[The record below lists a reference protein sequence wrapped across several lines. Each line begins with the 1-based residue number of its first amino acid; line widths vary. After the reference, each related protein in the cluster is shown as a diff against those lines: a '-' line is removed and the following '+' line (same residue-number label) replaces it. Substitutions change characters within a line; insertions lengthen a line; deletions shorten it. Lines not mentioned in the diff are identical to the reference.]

1 MAGEIKQWLRFRNS
15 GATGFGT
22 LTSSG
27 ISVHEGEMFGRHA
40 ATGKTLA
47 LSEVEL
53 LAPCVP
59 SKIVALWNNF
69 HALAAKLNQPEPPEP
84 LYLLKATTSIT
95 TPGAVIRRPSYYDG
109 KTTYEGE
116 LGIVIGKT
124 CARVSP
130 AEADSFIFG
139 YTCVNDITA
148 NDILT
153 SDPTFPQWARAKG
166 IDDYGPFGPVIAT
179 GLDPVRLVVRT
190 ILNGAERQN
199 YPISDMIFT
208 AQELVS
214 RISHD
219 MTLLPGDLIAVGTSV
234 GVGVMKEPV
243 EHCDRRDRRHRRAD
257 QRVSAVASLS
267 VMAGLVPAIHV
278 LLARR
283 RVDAWDKPG
292 HDQRA
297 ERLPPTR
304 ETPLSPSTDR
314 LTHSAVDRE
323 AGPIQQAPAA
333 LDLGSALQ

>member
-1 MAGEIKQWLRFRNS
+1 MTSVTKWLRFRHA
-15 GATGFGT
+15 GTTGFGT

-27 ISVHEGEMFGRHA
+27 ITVHEGDMFGRNA
-40 ATGKTLA
+40 ATGKILA

-84 LYLLKATTSIT
+84 LYLLKATTSIA

-116 LGIVIGKT
+116 LGIVIGRT

-130 AEADSFIFG
+130 DEADGCIFG

-153 SDPTFPQWARAKG
+153 RDPTFAQWARAKG
-166 IDDYGPFGPVIAT
+166 IDDYGPFGPVIGT
-179 GLDPVRLVVRT
+179 GLDPAKLTVRT
-190 ILNGAERQN
+190 ILNGAERQS
-199 YPISDMIFT
+199 YPISDMIFS

-243 EHCDRRDRRHRRAD
+243 NT
-257 QRVSAVASLS
+257 VTVAIDGIGELTN
-267 VMAGLVPAIHV
+267 
-278 LLARR
+278 
-283 RVDAWDKPG
+283 
-292 HDQRA
+292 
-297 ERLPPTR
+297 EFRL
-304 ETPLSPSTDR
+304 
-314 LTHSAVDRE
+314 
-323 AGPIQQAPAA
+323 
-333 LDLGSALQ
+333 